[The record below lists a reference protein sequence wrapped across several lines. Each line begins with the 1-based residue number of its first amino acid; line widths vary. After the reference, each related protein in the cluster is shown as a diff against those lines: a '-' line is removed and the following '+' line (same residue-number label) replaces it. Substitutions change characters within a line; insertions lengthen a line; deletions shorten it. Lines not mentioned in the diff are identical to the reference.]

1 MSSRLMLRLKLGAM
15 MFFQY
20 AVWGAW
26 TPILGATIASRLN
39 ASGAEI
45 GAVYGVLW
53 LACIIAPFIGGQI
66 VDRIMPSQVYL
77 GIAGVVCTFA
87 AYMMSTQH
95 SIGTMFSGGL
105 ITWMWVWSLAF
116 APTIGIANSIAMYH
130 LGKEGTSPEVQER
143 DFSLIRTAGTV
154 GWIAASL
161 VLTYILFHKP
171 PVAKGTW
178 APYEE
183 MQLAAAF
190 GVILTIVAFLLPN
203 TPPSKEVK
211 DPWAFTKAFSMFA
224 TVPGFLVFMAISFLI
239 STEFQFYYVFSG
251 PFMEDGMK
259 IPHELISLYKSIAQ
273 YAEIICLGVFTP
285 LSLKY
290 LGMRKTLVI
299 GALAWPLRYFIFAFY
314 KVLPVPIVLASMS
327 FHGIGFAFVFVTSYI
342 YIDRIAP
349 RDIRASAQS
358 LFTLVTLGVGNW
370 LGTLFS
376 GWLKDHYTTFV
387 PDPAQAGHMIPG
399 DVNWQSIFV
408 IPAITTTV
416 CGIAYLITFRE
427 PRADSYVEETV
438 PAKI

>member
-1 MSSRLMLRLKLGAM
+1 MSSQGMLRVRLGAM

-26 TPILGATIASRLN
+26 TPILGATIASRMN

-53 LACIIAPFIGGQI
+53 LACIFTPFIGGQI
-66 VDRIMPSQVYL
+66 VDRIMPSQVYM
-77 GIAGVVCTFA
+77 GIAGVVCA
-87 AYMMSTQH
+87 VSAYMMSTQH
-95 SIGTMFSGGL
+95 DFQGL
-105 ITWMWVWSLAF
+105 IFWMAVWSIAF
-116 APTIGIANSIAMYH
+116 APTIGIANSICMFH
-130 LGKEGTSPEVQER
+130 LGKEGTTSEVQER

-161 VLTYILFHKP
+161 VLTYILFHKAAVP
-171 PVAKGTW
+171 KGTW
-178 APYEE
+178 APFEE
-183 MQLAAAF
+183 MQLAAVF
-190 GVILTIVAFLLPN
+190 GVILTIVSFLLPH
-203 TPPSKEVK
+203 TPPSKEAK
-211 DPWAFTKAFSMFA
+211 DPWAFTKAFGMFA
-224 TVPGFLVFMAISFLI
+224 TVPGFLVFMVISFFI

-290 LGMRKTLVI
+290 LGMRKTLVL

-314 KVLPVPIVLASMS
+314 KVLPVPVVLASMS

-342 YIDRIAP
+342 YIDRVSP

-370 LGTLFS
+370 LGTMFS

-387 PDPAQAGHMIPG
+387 ADPAHLGKMIPG
-399 DVNWQSIFV
+399 PVNWQAIFV
-408 IPAITTTV
+408 VPAITTTV
-416 CGIAYLITFRE
+416 CGIAYMLTFRE
-427 PRADSYVEETV
+427 PKAENYVEAPSVTAES
-438 PAKI
+438 

>member
-1 MSSRLMLRLKLGAM
+1 MSSRLMLRVKLGAM

-26 TPILGATIASRLN
+26 TPILGATIASRMN

-53 LACIIAPFIGGQI
+53 LACIITPFIGGQI

-77 GIAGVVCTFA
+77 GLAGLICA
-87 AYMMSTQH
+87 GSAYMMSTQ
-95 SIGTMFSGGL
+95 TTFSGL
-105 ITWMWVWSLAF
+105 ILWMWIWSIAF
-116 APTIGIANSIAMYH
+116 APTIGIANSVAMFH
-130 LGKEGTSPEVQER
+130 LSKEDTTPEVQER
-143 DFSLIRTAGTV
+143 DFSLIRTAGTI

-171 PVAKGTW
+171 AVPKGTW
-178 APYEE
+178 APFEE
-183 MQLAAAF
+183 MQLAAVF
-190 GVILTIVAFLLPN
+190 GVILTVVAFLLPN
-203 TPPSKEVK
+203 TPPSKEAK

-224 TVPGFLVFMAISFLI
+224 TVPGFLIFMAISFLI

-273 YAEIICLGVFTP
+273 YAEIICLGLFTP

-290 LGMRKTLVI
+290 LGMRKTLVL

-314 KVLPVPIVLASMS
+314 KVLPVPVVLASMS

-342 YIDRIAP
+342 YIDRVSP

-376 GWLKDHYTTFV
+376 GWLKDHYTTFI
-387 PDPAQAGHMIPG
+387 PDPAHVGKLIPG
-399 DVNWQSIFV
+399 DVNWQLIFV
-408 IPAITTTV
+408 VPAITTTL
-416 CGIAYLITFRE
+416 CGIAYALTFRE
-427 PRADSYVEETV
+427 PKGESYLEEPIV
-438 PAKI
+438 AAEG